1 MNADMIVWPGG
12 EHPFRLALAQLE
24 GLQQKTDCGP
34 EWLAMKL
41 RSGQW
46 TATEAFEVLRW
57 GLIGGG
63 MGDAAAKKA
72 VADAFDRHPV
82 GAFKVPALTAIMTAL
97 YGSPDDGAK
106 NTSLAAFKVPALTVI
121 MAALYGPP
129 DDAVGK
135 PSLASGATPTGE
147 IAESGSSAPS
157 TASAALP
164 DSVRERSA
172 I

>member
-1 MNADMIVWPGG
+1 MNAEMIVWPGG

-34 EWLAMKL
+34 EWLTMKL

-46 TATEAFEVLRW
+46 LATEAFEILRW

-63 MGDAAAKKA
+63 MKDGDAKKA
-72 VADAFDRHPV
+72 VTDAFDRHPV
-82 GAFKVPALTAIMTAL
+82 G
-97 YGSPDDGAK
+97 
-106 NTSLAAFKVPALTVI
+106 AFKVPALTVI

-135 PSLASGATPTGE
+135 PSLAGETTPNSE
-147 IAESGSSAPS
+147 IADAGSSAAS
-157 TASAALP
+157 T
-164 DSVRERSA
+164 D
-172 I
+172 